1 MADERR
7 TKVIEEATAAPIL
20 TMEKCRQVF
29 EQVRQ
34 AARACGAPEVEALF
48 AAHRDALTRF
58 ANNTIHQNVAEQAQW
73 LSVRV
78 ALDRKTARATTNRFD
93 PASIQSAVEQAIALA
108 KSVDPDADML
118 PMAEREPVAEVQR
131 YDPGTAAAAP
141 DDRARA
147 VAEAIRLVEAAGQ
160 TAAGI
165 YSNGQT
171 IEAIFNSRGVAGWH
185 QETLAQFS
193 ITAMADD
200 SSGWAK
206 ASAVSLGD
214 FDPVELARRASDK
227 ARLSSS
233 PREVAPGRYT
243 VILEPAAVLD
253 LVGQIFGDFSATSM
267 HDQRSFLTDRM
278 GTKLFGENIHISDDV
293 AHPLQAGVPFDGE
306 GVPRR
311 KLTLVD
317 AGVPREL
324 AYSRASA
331 KRMGV
336 APTGHGFPLPN
347 DVGEAPLNIVIAGG
361 GTSVEEMIASTGRG
375 ILVTRLWY
383 IREVDPYEKIMT
395 GMTRD
400 GTFLIEDGRVQC
412 GLRNFRFN
420 QGIIEM
426 LNNVEA
432 LSPSE
437 RASGEE
443 AFDMVVPAMQV
454 RDFNFT
460 EVTRF

>member
-1 MADERR
+1 MVDN
-7 TKVIEEATAAPIL
+7 TIGSPVL
-20 TMEKCRQVF
+20 TMQQCRRAFDEVQ
-29 EQVRQ
+29 R
-34 AARACGAPEVEALF
+34 AARASGIAEVEALF

-78 ALDRKTARATTNRFD
+78 AVDQKTARATTNRFD
-93 PASIQSAVEQAIALA
+93 AESIRKAVDEAIVLA
-108 KSVDPDADML
+108 KSVAPDPELL
-118 PMAEREPVAEVQR
+118 PMAGPEPVQEVLR
-131 YDPGTAAAAP
+131 FHEPTAAASP
-141 DDRARA
+141 DDRARG
-147 VAEAIRLVEAAGQ
+147 VAEAIRVVEAAGQ

-165 YSNGQT
+165 YSTGQT
-171 IEAIFNSRGVAGWH
+171 SEALFNSRGVAAWH

-193 ITAMADD
+193 ITAMAQD

-206 ASAVSLGD
+206 ASAVSLEA
-214 FDPVELARRASDK
+214 FDPVALARRASEK
-227 ARLSSS
+227 ARLSKN

-253 LVGQIFGDFSATSM
+253 LVGQMFGDFSATAM
-267 HDQRSFLTDRM
+267 HDQRSFLTGRL
-278 GTKLFGENIHISDDV
+278 GTRLFGENIHITDDV

-311 KLTLVD
+311 KLALVE
-317 AGVPREL
+317 AGVPRQV

-331 KRMGV
+331 KRAGV
-336 APTGHGFPLPN
+336 PPTGHGFPLPN
-347 DVGEAPLNIVIAGG
+347 DVGEAPLNIVISGG
-361 GTSVEEMIASTGRG
+361 DTSVEKMIASIERG

-383 IREVDPYEKIMT
+383 IREVDPFEKIMT

-400 GTFLIEDGRVQC
+400 GTFLIEDGKVSC
-412 GLRNFRFN
+412 GLKNFRFN
-420 QGIIEM
+420 QGIIEL
-426 LNNVEA
+426 LNSVEA
-432 LSPSE
+432 LSPAM

-443 AFDMVVPAMQV
+443 AFDMVVPAMKA

>member
-1 MADERR
+1 MADE
-7 TKVIEEATAAPIL
+7 TMAAPVL
-20 TMEKCRQVF
+20 TMEQCRRAF
-29 EQVRQ
+29 EEVQR
-34 AARACGAPEVEALF
+34 AAQSSGIAEVEALF
-48 AAHRDALTRF
+48 GAHRAALTRF

-78 ALDRKTARATTNRFD
+78 AVDQRTARATTNRFD
-93 PASIQSAVEQAIALA
+93 TESIRRAVDEAIVLA
-108 KSVDPDADML
+108 RSVAPDPELL
-118 PMAEREPVAEVQR
+118 PMAEPAPVPEIQR
-131 YDPGTAAAAP
+131 FHQATAAVSP
-141 DDRARA
+141 EDRARA
-147 VAEAIRLVEAAGQ
+147 VAEAIRLVEGAGQ

-165 YSNGQT
+165 YSTGQNC
-171 IEAIFNSRGVAGWH
+171 EALLNSRGVAAWH
-185 QETLAQFS
+185 RETLAQFS
-193 ITAMADD
+193 ITAMAAD

-206 ASAVSLGD
+206 ASAVSHD
-214 FDPVELARRASDK
+214 AFDPVALARRASDK
-227 ARLSSS
+227 ARLSKN
-233 PREVAPGRYT
+233 PREIEPGRHT

-253 LVGQIFGDFSATSM
+253 LVGQMFGDFSATAM
-267 HDQRSFLTDRM
+267 HDQRSFLTGRM

-311 KLTLVD
+311 KLTLVE
-317 AGVPREL
+317 AGVPRES
-324 AYSRASA
+324 AYSRTSA
-331 KRMGV
+331 KRAGV

-361 GTSVEEMIASTGRG
+361 GTSLEQMIASTERG

-383 IREVDPYEKIMT
+383 IREVDPFEKIMT

-400 GTFLIEDGRVQC
+400 GTFLIEDGRLSC
-412 GLRNFRFN
+412 GLKNFRFN
-420 QGIIEM
+420 QGIIEL
-426 LNNVEA
+426 LNKVEA
-432 LSPSE
+432 LSASL

-443 AFDMVVPAMQV
+443 AFDMVVPAMKA